1 MRATLA
7 REVGLGVF
15 GSYERTKDQCTD
27 SDVAPVDSYND
38 NNWWTRYTPL
48 KTEVLKSP
56 RTAYPLSTQRS
67 QLGCLVDVILNK
79 CPKDGRVR
87 TACATVKQAP
97 TRRAFQYCSDLTG
110 RTSQHVR
117 LPYSFRP
124 IATNQSPVSSFFPH
138 RDATV

>member
-38 NNWWTRYTPL
+38 NNRWTWYTPL

-56 RTAYPLSTQRS
+56 RTAYPSFDSEVATGVLSRY
-67 QLGCLVDVILNK
+67 NFK
-79 CPKDGRVR
+79 
-87 TACATVKQAP
+87 
-97 TRRAFQYCSDLTG
+97 
-110 RTSQHVR
+110 
-117 LPYSFRP
+117 
-124 IATNQSPVSSFFPH
+124 
-138 RDATV
+138 